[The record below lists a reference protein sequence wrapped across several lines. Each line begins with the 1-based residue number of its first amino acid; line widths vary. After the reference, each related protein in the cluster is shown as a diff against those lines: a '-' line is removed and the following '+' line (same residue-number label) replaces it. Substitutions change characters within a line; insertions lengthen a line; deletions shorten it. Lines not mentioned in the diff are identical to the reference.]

1 MPVEETVEATLEVVD
16 RVKVVATSAAS
27 TIHRE
32 RFTQVITIIG
42 VA

>member
-1 MPVEETVEATLEVVD
+1 MEATLAVAS
-16 RVKVVATSAAS
+16 RVKVVPKVSAS

-42 VA
+42 RA